1 MFLATSTKRYL
12 EKITPSVYVFFDNS
26 RFYVAQKK
34 GQTFHFGI

>member
-26 RFYVAQKK
+26 RFYVAQK
-34 GQTFHFGI
+34 QDETIHFTI